1 MIRVRPSSQAP
12 VPIALAI
19 KEAFNVFIDRHTMT
33 NVTCPLNNLTQIEV
47 PEFGVDCERARTAPV
62 PTPRIPR

>member
-19 KEAFNVFIDRHTMT
+19 KEAFNVFIDRHHDEHDLSAKRWYA
-33 NVTCPLNNLTQIEV
+33 N
-47 PEFGVDCERARTAPV
+47 
-62 PTPRIPR
+62 